1 MEMAAG
7 ALDEGKLLGAA
18 CRSLSETGP
27 WPKSKGGGWRAV
39 CERGGEH
46 WKEAVL
52 WGRSFQM
59 RRRMVAAGGW
69 ILEGSGTSGIG
80 KDNCHT
86 GQKKSTAEA
95 TWKAVEQPLQV
106 HV

>member
-27 WPKSKGGGWRAV
+27 WPRARAGGGGLCVSAV
-39 CERGGEH
+39 EITEGSGPVGQ
-46 WKEAVL
+46 VL
-52 WGRSFQM
+52 PNAQTDGCSR
-59 RRRMVAAGGW
+59 GW

-80 KDNCHT
+80 KDSCQT